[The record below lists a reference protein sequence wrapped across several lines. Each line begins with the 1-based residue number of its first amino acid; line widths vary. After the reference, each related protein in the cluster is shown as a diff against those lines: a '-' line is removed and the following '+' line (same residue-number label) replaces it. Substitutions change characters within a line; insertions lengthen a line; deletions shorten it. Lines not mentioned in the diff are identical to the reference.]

1 MSKYFATQW
10 FVVCQAPLSMEF
22 SRHEYWSGL
31 PFSSP
36 GDLHDVGIESISPA
50 LAGGLFSMELTEK
63 YPLVY
68 KYFNSNLL
76 GDGDHKEHDS
86 QSVDYVYEREREKK
100 KKKSL
105 HNLSCYC
112 CSVAKSCLTLCNP
125 MDCSTPSSSV
135 LQFLPDFVHTYVH

>member
-1 MSKYFATQW
+1 MGF
-10 FVVCQAPLSMEF
+10 L
-22 SRHEYWSGL
+22 RHEYWSGL

-100 KKKSL
+100 KKKPSQPQL
-105 HNLSCYC
+105 LLLFIR
-112 CSVAKSCLTLCNP
+112 SVVSNFLQPHGL
-125 MDCSTPSSSV
+125 STPGFPV
-135 LQFLPDFVHTYVH
+135 LYHLPEFAQTHVH